1 MLELSSI
8 RWNKGRVRRACLAK
22 ALIKKIR
29 ATAVVTIGI
38 VLLVSV
44 SPATAQDE
52 LEKRFIESTKNIPVT
67 QFDPRLPAQPLSV
80 WLDSVADSPSKVVW
94 EVNDCGEQ
102 TGSPADTR
110 RDFPACV
117 EAIVVVTPEVKI
129 HISIIVGTFKQ
140 GITGQARLFQ
150 AFVERNGKYQ
160 RLEQLSDIL
169 EIAQYTR
176 KIND

>member
-1 MLELSSI
+1 MELSGLS
-8 RWNKGRVRRACLAK
+8 WNKSRFQEYVLQK
-22 ALIKKIR
+22 AWIKKMR
-29 ATAVVTIGI
+29 AAAVVTIGM
-38 VLLVSV
+38 VLFASV
-44 SPATAQDE
+44 FPATAQDE
-52 LEKRFIESTKNIPVT
+52 LEKRFIESTKNILVD
-67 QFDPRLPAQPLSV
+67 QFDPRLPEQPLSV
-80 WLDSVADSPSKVVW
+80 WLDSIADSPSEVVW

-117 EAIVVVTPEVKI
+117 EAIVIATPEVKI

-140 GITGQARLFQ
+140 GITGQARIFQ
-150 AFVERNGKYQ
+150 AFVERYGKYQ

-169 EIAQYTR
+169 EMVQYSR